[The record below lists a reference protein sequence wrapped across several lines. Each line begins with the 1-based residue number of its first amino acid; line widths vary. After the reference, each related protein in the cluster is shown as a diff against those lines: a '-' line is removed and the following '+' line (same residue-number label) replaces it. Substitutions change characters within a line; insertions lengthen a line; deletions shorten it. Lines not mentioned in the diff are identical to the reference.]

1 MRGSAVIY
9 KRQDRPGEWFGW
21 IQPCTSGIL
30 YNYEYYYIWHLRGV
44 DTKIQTPFSSQIS
57 KSLW

>member
-1 MRGSAVIY
+1 MDGWLFT
-9 KRQDRPGEWFGW
+9 KDRIDQREWIGC

-44 DTKIQTPFSSQIS
+44 DTKI
-57 KSLW
+57 